1 MALIDQEKL
10 NAAIRAYAA
19 LDENER
25 IAFRAA
31 LDAAGTLIA
40 NGQEAPAER
49 PARRPRKTAT
59 ATGAEGGS

>member
-1 MALIDQEKL
+1 MSLIDQEKL
-10 NAAIRAYAA
+10 NAAIRAYAT

-40 NGQEAPAER
+40 NGQEAPVER
-49 PARRPRKTAT
+49 PVRRPRKTA
-59 ATGAEGGS
+59 AAANSEGGN